1 MVPLSQM
8 TKDKWLGL
16 AFRKSVK
23 DFFLKVDA
31 DSFYTVM
38 LSVITNFYFYYCY
51 RVYLRNPME
60 PPDVSGV
67 NDDGD
72 KAADYVGDGG
82 KSKYQT
88 VD

>member
-1 MVPLSQM
+1 MQIVSTL
-8 TKDKWLGL
+8 
-16 AFRKSVK
+16 F
-23 DFFLKVDA
+23 
-31 DSFYTVM
+31 VM
-38 LSVITNFYFYYCY
+38 LSAITKFYFYYCY

>member
-1 MVPLSQM
+1 
-8 TKDKWLGL
+8 
-16 AFRKSVK
+16 
-23 DFFLKVDA
+23 
-31 DSFYTVM
+31 M

-72 KAADYVGDGG
+72 KAADYVDDGG